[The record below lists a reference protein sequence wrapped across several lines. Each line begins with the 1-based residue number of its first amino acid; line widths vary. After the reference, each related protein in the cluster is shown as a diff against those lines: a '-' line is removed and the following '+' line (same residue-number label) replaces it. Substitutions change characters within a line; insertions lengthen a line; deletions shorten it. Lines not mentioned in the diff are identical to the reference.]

1 MKAKQMVGVLGKRV
15 PKSLLSQDNNERG
28 GRRSLAFLLPIDRYL
43 SHYYLAGLNLGLRD
57 TVLFFS
63 HSLSLYVPSI
73 FYINHIFALIV
84 SLF

>member
-15 PKSLLSQDNNERG
+15 SKSLLSQDNNERG

-63 HSLSLYVPSI
+63 HKLLSQSLRSFHLL
-73 FYINHIFALIV
+73 H
-84 SLF
+84 